1 VSSSLRIV
9 VMIAIVAAPLCAN
22 ADNVL
27 LLGDGEAELEVQP
40 ALEAAGH
47 TVTFG
52 GIYYEWD
59 GVSPDVNAFD
69 VVVLLDGYDY
79 GSALQ
84 STAATALQSF
94 VAGGCGL
101 ILTEWTAYDVC
112 QGYKG
117 AIIGDL
123 LPVTM
128 SDCGD
133 YGDVDTWSVD
143 LPTHPLVAGL
153 PASWSDDAG
162 WSTVTSKTG
171 ATTVVSGAAG
181 NPLVVTSDAAGGTVV
196 YLNHD
201 MTYTLTPIH
210 PNAMQLI
217 LNAVDYASCAFQPPA
232 EQIPTI
238 SPVGAAL
245 MMVLF
250 VLVAVVI
257 IRRYLG

>member
-1 VSSSLRIV
+1 MRCYFRIV
-9 VMIAIVAAPLCAN
+9 LVVALAFAPLCAH

-52 GIYYEWD
+52 GIYYDWD
-59 GVSPDVNAFD
+59 GITPNVDDFD

-79 GSALQ
+79 GYELQ
-84 STAATALQSF
+84 PDAATALDSF

-101 ILTEWTAYDVC
+101 VTTEWIAYDVC
-112 QGYKG
+112 QAYKG
-117 AIIGDL
+117 PIVGGL

-128 SDCGD
+128 PDCGD
-133 YGDVDTWSVD
+133 YGDIDTWIVD
-143 LPTHPLVAGL
+143 DPAHPLTAGL
-153 PASWSDDAG
+153 PANWRDDAG
-162 WSTVTSKTG
+162 WSTVTANPG

-181 NPLVVTSDAAGGTVV
+181 NPLVVYSDAAGGTVV

-201 MTYTLTPIH
+201 MTYTLAPIH

-217 LNAVDYASCAFQPPA
+217 LNAVDYASCAFQPPPA
-232 EQIPTI
+232 QIPTV
-238 SPVGAAL
+238 SPWGAAL
-245 MMVLF
+245 MVL
-250 VLVAVVI
+250 VLVAIGLWVV
-257 IRRYLG
+257 RRSAA